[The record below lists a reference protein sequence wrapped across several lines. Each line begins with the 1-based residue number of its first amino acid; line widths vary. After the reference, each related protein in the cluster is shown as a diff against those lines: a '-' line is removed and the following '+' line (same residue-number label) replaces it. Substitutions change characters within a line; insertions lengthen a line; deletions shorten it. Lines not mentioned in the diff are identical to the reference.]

1 MTLNEMYDIA
11 DRIEQ
16 RILEAVEFG
25 QNRNMV
31 LDIMKEL
38 ADQIRDEADEI
49 EKDMSKNYAEV

>member
-1 MTLNEMYDIA
+1 MSINDMYEVA

-25 QNRNMV
+25 QNRNMI

-38 ADQIRDEADEI
+38 ADQIREEADDI
-49 EKDMSKNYAEV
+49 EKQISDNYCGA

>member
-1 MTLNEMYDIA
+1 MSINDMYDVA

-38 ADQIRDEADEI
+38 ADQIREEADDI
-49 EKDMSKNYAEV
+49 EKRISDSYCGA